1 MANVLEAYEDMNL
14 QQYVDIDVYKLVLN
28 NPDNQEIKD
37 GLAKLS
43 EEIEGSFVELQL
55 WAKGEL
61 YDLESVL
68 AAINLR
74 ETLVKKTAALKKKII
89 KPGQD
94 SELQP
99 LDKNAEDKKEQSESK
114 PSAKAEEIEYQLK
127 LINLMTVH
135 LGSKV
140 TEHYK
145 HEKLMG
151 YKRMI
156 KKFFECEAQKHKKLR
171 SFWINAMEK
180 MSGEV
185 EDLE

>member
-1 MANVLEAYEDMNL
+1 M
-14 QQYVDIDVYKLVLN
+14 DIDVYKLVLN
-28 NPDNQEIKD
+28 SPDNQEIKD

-99 LDKNAEDKKEQSESK
+99 LEKIAEDKKE
-114 PSAKAEEIEYQLK
+114 
-127 LINLMTVH
+127 
-135 LGSKV
+135 
-140 TEHYK
+140 
-145 HEKLMG
+145 
-151 YKRMI
+151 
-156 KKFFECEAQKHKKLR
+156 
-171 SFWINAMEK
+171 
-180 MSGEV
+180 
-185 EDLE
+185 